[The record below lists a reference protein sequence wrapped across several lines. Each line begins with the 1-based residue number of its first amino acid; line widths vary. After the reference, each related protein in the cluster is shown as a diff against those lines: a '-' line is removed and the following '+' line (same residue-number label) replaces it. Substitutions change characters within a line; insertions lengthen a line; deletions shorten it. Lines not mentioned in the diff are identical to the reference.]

1 MVMFH
6 HEIPYAIAQRRGLIQ
21 TRLLEE
27 LTATAATIA
36 EVDFERAGRE
46 IEIQLPPIE
55 ESLSSVTN
63 E

>member
-21 TRLLEE
+21 TRLLED
-27 LTATAATIA
+27 LTATAATMA
-36 EVDFERAGRE
+36 DVDFDRAGRE
-46 IEIQLPPIE
+46 IESHLTPIA